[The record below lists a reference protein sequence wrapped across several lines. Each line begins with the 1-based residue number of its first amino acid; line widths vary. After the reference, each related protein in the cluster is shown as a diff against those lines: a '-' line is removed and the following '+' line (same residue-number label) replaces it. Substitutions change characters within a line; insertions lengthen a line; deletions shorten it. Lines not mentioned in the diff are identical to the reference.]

1 MRTVVHTLGYNTPR
15 MIREATESLYA
26 LNNMDNIEHVI
37 TDLGYPLS
45 DKFWDIMPS
54 VKEAYVNK
62 VMNIQENAILAADHG
77 SVFLKIPNVGVS
89 QNWTVVS
96 ALMQLKEGDCL
107 ICADPDERPQ
117 TKGWAEALAK
127 VLHFDQTIAW
137 ASLMM
142 DEQLP
147 LFETE
152 GFTYEEYFVGDVRYW
167 VMTGKWMNWAQ
178 GGFNAK
184 FINECGGVPFH
195 QAATIYGWIE
205 DACYPAMKKYGYKYV
220 VLPDYK
226 VEHIASSPIAMQ
238 WKEYITSNV
247 SDFKGQLTFDEYIAM
262 KSQTAL

>member
-15 MIREATESLYA
+15 MIREATASLYA

-45 DKFWDIMPS
+45 DKFWDILPS
-54 VKEAYVNK
+54 AKDAYINK
-62 VMNIQENAILAADHG
+62 VMNIQENAITAADHG
-77 SVFLKIPNVGVS
+77 SVLLRIPNVGVS

-96 ALMQLKEGDCL
+96 ALMQLKDGDCL

-117 TKGWAEALAK
+117 TQGWAEALAK
-127 VLHFDQTIAW
+127 VLHADQTIAW
-137 ASLMM
+137 ASLFME
-142 DEQLP
+142 EQQVLIDNGSQK
-147 LFETE
+147 FEE
-152 GFTYEEYFVGDVRYW
+152 KIVDGIRVWY
-167 VMTGKWMNWAQ
+167 MQTGMNWAQ

-184 FINECGGVPFH
+184 FINQCGGVPYH
-195 QAATIYGWIE
+195 RAATIYGWIE
-205 DACYPAMKKYGYKYV
+205 DACYAPMQKYGYSYV

-247 SDFKGQLTFDEYIAM
+247 SDFKGQLTFDEYIKM
-262 KSQTAL
+262 KSETAL